1 VYARV
6 STIQGAADR
15 IDEGASAIRDEI
27 LPSVKQIGG
36 FQGIIS
42 LADRTTGRGLTL
54 TLWDTEDDLRASEE
68 QANQLRSQAA
78 EKVGATQ
85 APQVDR
91 YEVVLFEVEAGVRVS

>member
-1 VYARV
+1 MYARV
-6 STIQGAADR
+6 STIQGSMDR
-15 IDEGASAIRDEI
+15 LDEGISAIRDDI

-42 LADRTTGRGLTL
+42 LADRASGKGITV

-78 EKVGATQ
+78 EKLGAAQ
-85 APQVDR
+85 PPQVDR
-91 YEVVLFEVEAGVRVS
+91 YEVVLYEVEAGVRVS

>member
-6 STIQGAADR
+6 STIQGSTDL
-15 IDEGASAIRDEI
+15 IDQGISTIRGDI

-42 LADRTTGRGLTL
+42 LADRASGKGITVTF
-54 TLWDTEDDLRASEE
+54 WDTEDDLRASEE

-78 EKVGATQ
+78 EKLGAAQ
-85 APQVDR
+85 PPQVDR
-91 YEVVLFEVEAGVRVS
+91 YEVVLYEVEAGVRVS